1 MYVRAQIVSC
11 THIYLLFGVVLW
23 NASAL
28 PGNIFRTR
36 WLVHFPV
43 YPTPPSPG
51 WSRGASTYG
60 PDFPESSYSLPPPLS
75 LSPSLENLEV
85 DDKTRAVL
93 FEQRVTF
100 LAWRFPIE
108 MLMKSDDSRTSR
120 DAVIRDGDVG
130 DVATILLQLLTAD
143 CAPSRFLTIAN
154 FASSNYTWG
163 SHCIFAEQ
171 ARVHWI

>member
-60 PDFPESSYSLPPPLS
+60 PDFPESSYSLPPPSLS
-75 LSPSLENLEV
+75 LALSRKSRSRWQDEGGFVWTASYLSRL
-85 DDKTRAVL
+85 AVSHWDAD
-93 FEQRVTF
+93 EI
-100 LAWRFPIE
+100 WR
-108 MLMKSDDSRTSR
+108 L
-120 DAVIRDGDVG
+120 
-130 DVATILLQLLTAD
+130 
-143 CAPSRFLTIAN
+143 AN
-154 FASSNYTWG
+154 FPGRCYPWRRRWRCCDDT
-163 SHCIFAEQ
+163 FAAFNRGLRPQPIPHNRELCEF
-171 ARVHWI
+171 